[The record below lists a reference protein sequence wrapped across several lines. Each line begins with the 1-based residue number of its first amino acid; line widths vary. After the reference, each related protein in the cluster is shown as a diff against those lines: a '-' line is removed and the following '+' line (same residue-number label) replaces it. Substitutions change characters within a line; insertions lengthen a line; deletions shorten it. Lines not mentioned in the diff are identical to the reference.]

1 MTKQIEI
8 LGCFVEKITS
18 GLPQR
23 GIWFGTNTRCIEKL
37 PSFRLVL
44 HKVAVVNEW
53 RGRISATIDKSCTQY
68 GPHHVEHRF
77 FNYPLA
83 QHVWHYVAKNHLATF
98 FFLLRVVTLIPGI
111 FLSWCNV
118 LLISL
123 SISHWNLLV
132 KFGFVLRS
140 GLLWIIWCQWNNLIL
155 NNTS

>member
-8 LGCFVEKITS
+8 LGCFVGKISS

-23 GIWFGTNTRCIEKL
+23 GIWFGTNTRCIKKL

-98 FFLLRVVTLIPGI
+98 FVAKSG
-111 FLSWCNV
+111 
-118 LLISL
+118 
-123 SISHWNLLV
+123 NLDPRNFSFMMQCPFNKPFNKPLKPFSKIWFCLEEWPFVDHLV
-132 KFGFVLRS
+132 PMK
-140 GLLWIIWCQWNNLIL
+140 
-155 NNTS
+155 